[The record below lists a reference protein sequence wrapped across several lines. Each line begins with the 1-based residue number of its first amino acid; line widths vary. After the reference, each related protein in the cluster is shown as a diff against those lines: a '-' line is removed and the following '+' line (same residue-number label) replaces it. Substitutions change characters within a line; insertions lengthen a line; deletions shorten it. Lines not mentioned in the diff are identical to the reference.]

1 MIISGKSEHLDKNI
15 QVTTLRNATGLYF
28 ESISPLRTSNTNW
41 DFVTYVNLT
50 TYDLKFRTLQNYFQ
64 STSDICVLLKVQ
76 EDETLN
82 DACIT
87 FMQTTYPFV
96 HEIELNF
103 NSIMKVLA
111 PGRKSPEHLTRRTR
125 GLINA
130 VGRLT
135 NILFGVCSDE
145 DAEFFYTNIQN
156 LRDSNEKSLHLAH
169 EQLRIVSSVV
179 QDVNFTVHDLTT
191 DYQKTRSTIDR
202 LSEQAKRMLN
212 AIDILSVKTKFDEH
226 TTILGLLLNQFA
238 WETQNLQTIVN
249 FALNGLM
256 HTSVYP
262 PSELY
267 HELKEIQ
274 LTLPPTLELPAMES
288 HLALP
293 ELFRAST
300 LSVVYSQQTLMFI
313 ARIPLLSNIPFNIYH
328 TIPLPITVAPGK
340 IVLIKP
346 DTQYLAVSSNSEFHF
361 SLTESQYMNCKT
373 LFSYKLCLGLEFIF
387 KRVKTDN
394 CEVSLYNN
402 PEKLSDICN
411 LRYLSMNTAIWHKLR
426 NQNSWLYY
434 VTHQVVT
441 VACRKDS
448 YKLVLTGVGK
458 LDIPEYCVVYT
469 DYSILTP
476 TRNLRTQVHKDF
488 IPESPSLNY
497 SISLKKI
504 IEYHE
509 PQKID
514 NHMSYTNFNKLAQD
528 AQDLNQLEELYKDTT
543 KNIFVKPEHH
553 IILLY
558 VIVIILVIISLY
570 LIIKYRCNIP
580 KLYSPDIAE
589 PHIKKDIVQS
599 RTALACSLS
608 EETT

>member
-1 MIISGKSEHLDKNI
+1 
-15 QVTTLRNATGLYF
+15 
-28 ESISPLRTSNTNW
+28 
-41 DFVTYVNLT
+41 
-50 TYDLKFRTLQNYFQ
+50 
-64 STSDICVLLKVQ
+64 
-76 EDETLN
+76 
-82 DACIT
+82 
-87 FMQTTYPFV
+87 
-96 HEIELNF
+96 
-103 NSIMKVLA
+103 MKVLA
-111 PGRKSPEHLTRRTR
+111 PSRKSSEHLTRRPR

-135 NILFGVCSDE
+135 NVLFGVCSDE
-145 DAEFFYTNIQN
+145 DAEFFYKNIRN

-169 EQLRIVSSVV
+169 EQLRVVSSVV
-179 QDVNFTVHDLTT
+179 QDVNFTIHDLETE
-191 DYQKTRSTIDR
+191 YQKTKSNVDR

-212 AIDILSVKTKFDEH
+212 AIDILSIKNKVDEH
-226 TTILGLLLNQFA
+226 TATLALLLNQFA

-300 LSVVYSQQTLMFI
+300 LSVIYSQQILMFI
-313 ARIPLLSNIPFNIYH
+313 AKIPLLTNIPFNLYH
-328 TIPLPITVAPGK
+328 NIPLPITVAPGK

-346 DTQYLAVSSNSEFHF
+346 DTQYLAVSLNSEFHF
-361 SLTESQYMNCKT
+361 SLTESQYINCKT
-373 LFSYKLCLGLEFIF
+373 LFSYKLCLGLEFIS
-387 KRVKTDN
+387 KRVKSDN

-402 PEKLSDICN
+402 PERLSDMCN

-434 VTHQVVT
+434 STHQVVT
-441 VACRKDS
+441 VTCRQDS
-448 YKLVLTGVGK
+448 YKIVLTGVGK
-458 LDIPEYCVVYT
+458 LEIPDYCVVYT

-476 TRNLRTQVHKDF
+476 IRNLRTQIQKDF
-488 IPESPSLNY
+488 IPKSPNLNY
-497 SISLKKI
+497 SIQIKKI

-509 PQKID
+509 PQKIG
-514 NHMSYTNFNKLAQD
+514 NHMSHTNFNKLAQD
-528 AQDLNQLEELYKDTT
+528 AQELNQLDELYKDT
-543 KNIFVKPEHH
+543 KENIFVKPEHH
-553 IILLY
+553 IVLLY

-580 KLYSPDIAE
+580 KIYLPEIAE
-589 PHIKKDIVQS
+589 PHVKNEIVQP

-608 EETT
+608 ELNT